1 MFKYWISQLFQ
12 YSISQ
17 MIQSIIQLGCPTFEH
32 GRGPGACSVH
42 DDWLQTWHKGHHHW
56 SQLTHVNHNS
66 SRKVKNDTKGI
77 FVKKLQ
83 LVFKLLAMIEHN
95 LQKIIGGYRY
105 PGYPAIDCEYFL
117 LVSTDFLMVHRLRR
131 FFIGP
136 QIVKMKNGKRSVA
149 FLRFKFQRAIG
160 FYVLQVR
167 IIISHVVQKFSYYL
181 DIIFWCDSIVDM
193 V

>member
-1 MFKYWISQLFQ
+1 MRSRRNHVFCKFKTSMIKYWISQLFQ

-17 MIQSIIQLGCPTFEH
+17 IIQSIIQLGCPTFEH
-32 GRGPGACSVH
+32 GRGTGACPVH
-42 DDWLQTWHKGHHHW
+42 HDWLQTWHKGHHHW
-56 SQLTHVNHNS
+56 NQLNPVNHNS
-66 SRKVKNDTKGI
+66 SGKVKNDTKGI

-95 LQKIIGGYRY
+95 LQKINGGYRY

-117 LVSTDFLMVHRLRR
+117 LVSTDILMVHSIWRFLMVHRLRR

-160 FYVLQVR
+160 FYVLQV
-167 IIISHVVQKFSYYL
+167 S
-181 DIIFWCDSIVDM
+181 
-193 V
+193 